1 MPYLRIPVKY
11 EDIPSGDVC
20 IRKSK
25 KGNKIIIEL
34 GCKGGNSIEATTL
47 VSKEEFVSEKGVKEA
62 ERTAKSK
69 ESAGEF

>member
-1 MPYLRIPVKY
+1 MPYLQIPVKY

-34 GCKGGNSIEATTL
+34 GCKGGNSIEMTHF
-47 VSKEEFVSEKGVKEA
+47 VSKKEY
-62 ERTAKSK
+62 
-69 ESAGEF
+69 GID